1 MRAAAATAA
10 LAVLLAAG
18 AAHAQVE
25 GVPITG
31 DRLGGFVLPI
41 EPGNWP
47 LTLRATSAWTWKVD
61 STQRVFLSGKVN
73 VQLAAYDFYA
83 DSAVLW
89 IERIPSA
96 KGVVTQLALW
106 FPETSEPTKA
116 AGLGA
121 GGSNLFVTAST
132 LGDVTLRAVLVEPKE
147 PTRTGDLLP
156 RAEARLTAYLRT
168 LAERPPA
175 LQTQPDVTRPPL
187 PPPPPPIK
195 VGELAPADPS
205 VAAAVE
211 ARSIAST
218 GRAGGS
224 LIQATAPLSTTAP
237 VPGALPA
244 LPAPIAAP
252 TPQPGD
258 ATVRAKQS
266 PIVAPDTFLAFA
278 ADSVEVD
285 SPSDTVTLT
294 GGANLDLLPRMPGKS
309 ARALQLHAERAV
321 VFLAPGTLE
330 KLRKGTT
337 EIDASSVAGI
347 YLEGDVDAT
356 DFQYTVRAKRAY
368 YDLQLNRATL
378 VEGVL
383 RTQDRKGMP
392 VVARAKELRQYSQDE
407 WQADKL
413 VVSTSEFFEPH
424 LSIGLERATI
434 TRTWQDEA
442 PASPGVAAGAGA
454 GDGSGFGMA
463 GAGGSTF
470 SGVGTLV
477 RGDNLTIRAGGTPFF
492 WVPGF
497 EGDGTEKLP
506 FRGANLGYNGFT
518 GAQIEARFD
527 PFGLLGMKAPED
539 TDLVLTAN
547 SFTNNGVGG
556 GLRGTAWGANVDL
569 LGIYDFGNVEQTSAG
584 ETLRSPLSFR
594 GIAAADDTMKFTDT
608 AKLQLQGSYVSDESF
623 MQVWRQRE
631 FATQFQKETS
641 GYLVNGDDRSEASL
655 LIAAPTNAVIT
666 NSSQLAARPYQ
677 VEKYPEFAYK
687 RWGDS
692 LFGDTL
698 TWQQEYSASAMALRL
713 GQGSENTTGVLDNAF
728 QWLRPGGAFNRDTNL
743 GALYASDGY
752 NEDTAT
758 RLYTRQE
765 LAMQWGE
772 GGWKF
777 APFAAGNVY
786 GYITGDQ
793 QSYDASADS
802 IRFML
807 STGFRTSADIVADHD
822 TVDIAALDVH
832 RLRHVFTPY
841 MNTFVGWNSTPNL
854 AYAVYDQE
862 LEGATANQAVQLG
875 MRHKLQTMRGGA
887 GNWQSVDW
895 VTWDVGVM
903 WNADDNL
910 ARDYTDGARYKQSPF
925 PQYFNW
931 RPELSQWGRN
941 AYTSLKVAAS
951 SSLTLQGSLVYL
963 LDSDLPEGGA
973 GAFGLDQAS
982 RGSVGATMQHS
993 PDVSTFVEYRSINNF
1008 SPESIYLSDALLAS
1022 GVDYQVGKAY
1032 HVSFVPTWDLKE
1044 NDFRLFTLNLQ
1055 RETPDFTLLGTFGY
1069 DAIQDQYFGGI
1080 NVRFGGDTGP
1090 QPGAFSSLPI
1100 NR

>member
-10 LAVLLAAG
+10 LAALLCAG
-18 AAHAQVE
+18 AAQAQVE

-47 LTLRATSAWTWKVD
+47 LLLRATSAWTWKVD
-61 STQRVFLSGKVN
+61 STQRVLLRGKVN

-96 KGVVTQLALW
+96 KGLITQVALW

-132 LGDVTLRAVLVEPKE
+132 MGDVTLRAVLVEPKE
-147 PTRTGDLLP
+147 PPRTGDLMN
-156 RAEARLTAYLRT
+156 RAEARLAAYLRG

-175 LQTQPDVTRPPL
+175 ARTQPDVLRPAA
-187 PPPPPPIK
+187 PPPPPPMK

-211 ARSIAST
+211 ARAIAST
-218 GRAGGS
+218 GRTGGS
-224 LIQATAPLSTTAP
+224 LIQSSAALPADAP
-237 VPGALPA
+237 VPGAKPA

-266 PIVAPDTFLAFA
+266 PIVAPDSFLAFA
-278 ADSVEVD
+278 ADHLEVD
-285 SPSDTVTLT
+285 SATDTITLT

-309 ARALQLHAERAV
+309 ARALQLHAERSV
-321 VFLAPGTLE
+321 VFLQPGTLA

-337 EIDASSVAGI
+337 EIDASSVTGI

-383 RTQDRKGMP
+383 RTQDRSGMP

-407 WQADKL
+407 WQGDKL

-442 PASPGVAAGAGA
+442 EASPGVAT
-454 GDGSGFGMA
+454 
-463 GAGGSTF
+463 GAGGPGGTGAGGGAGTGV
-470 SGVGTLV
+470 SGIGTLV
-477 RGDNLTIRAGGTPFF
+477 RGENLTLRAGGTPFL
-492 WVPGF
+492 WLPGF

-506 FRGANLGYNGFT
+506 FRGATLGYNGFT
-518 GAQIEARFD
+518 GTQIEARFD
-527 PFGLLGMKAPED
+527 PFGLLGTKPPED
-539 TDLVLTAN
+539 TDLSLTAN

-584 ETLRSPLSFR
+584 ATLRSPLSFR
-594 GIAAADDTMKFTDT
+594 GIASADDTLRFTDT
-608 AKLQLQGSYVSDESF
+608 AKLQVQASYVSDESF

-641 GYLVNGDDRSEASL
+641 AYLVNGDDRSEASL
-655 LIAAPTNAVIT
+655 LISAPTNAVIT
-666 NSSQLAARPYQ
+666 NSSQLASRPYQ

-692 LFGDTL
+692 LFGDRL

-713 GQGSENTTGVLDNAF
+713 GQGSEETTGVLDNAF
-728 QWLRPGGAFNRDTNL
+728 QWLRPGGAFSRDTTL
-743 GALYASDGY
+743 GALYSSSGY
-752 NEDTAT
+752 NEDTMT

-786 GYITGDQ
+786 GYISGDR

-807 STGFRTSADIVADHD
+807 STGFRSSADIVADHD

-841 MNTFVGWNSTPNL
+841 VNSFVGWNSTPNL
-854 AYAVYDQE
+854 AYAIYDQE
-862 LEGATANQAVQLG
+862 LEGATASQAVQVG
-875 MRHKLQTMRGGA
+875 MRHRLQTMRGGA

-895 VTWDVGVM
+895 ITWDVGVT
-903 WNADDNL
+903 WNAGGDDL
-910 ARDYTDGARYKQSPF
+910 ARNYTDGARYRQSPY

-951 SSLTLQGSLVYL
+951 SSLTLQGSMVYL
-963 LDSDLPEGGA
+963 LDSDLPDAGA

-982 RGSVGATMQHS
+982 RGSVGATLQHS

-1055 RETPDFTLLGTFGY
+1055 REAPDFTLLGTFGY

-1080 NVRFGGDTGP
+1080 NIRIGGDAGG
-1090 QPGAFSSLPI
+1090 QPMMFDSLPI